1 MDIAHFGVE
10 EWLNKWEKKA
20 TYDIS
25 QSSIDAL
32 TLEEL
37 IGLDGTT
44 VADFFENL
52 SQEPLDYGWIEGSS
66 EFKSLVASLYTHVD
80 PNNILQTNGATGANF
95 LALYALI
102 EPGDHVVSM
111 LPTYQQLYDIPLSL
125 GATVAFVKLKEEDL
139 WQLDLVELKS
149 KLTPNTKMICLNN
162 ANNPTGTLFDT
173 PTLQAI
179 VNMAREVDAYILIDE
194 VYAPLTEDGDSSSIA
209 DLYEKGI
216 ATNSLSKTYSVP
228 GVRIGWT
235 ASSKEIAD
243 IFRKYRDYTMIC
255 GGTLSDELAVHALKN
270 KDKIIERNRKIIKE
284 NLAILLQWIENEPRV
299 SLISPSYVSTSFIKL
314 DIPQEDE
321 AFCVDLLKETGVLLV
336 PGTAFD
342 FPGYARL
349 GYCCKQE
356 TLTKALVLLSGFL
369 RKFDQ

>member
-25 QSSIDAL
+25 QSSIEAL

-52 SQEPLDYGWIEGSS
+52 SKESLDYGWIEGSD
-66 EFKSLVASLYTHVD
+66 EFKSLVASLYKHVE
-80 PNNILQTNGATGANF
+80 PNTILQTNDATGANF
-95 LALYALI
+95 LVLYALI

-111 LPTYQQLYDIPLSL
+111 LPTYQPLYDIPLSL
-125 GATVAFVKLKEEDL
+125 GAAVDFVELKEKDH
-139 WQLDLVELKS
+139 WQLDLDALQS
-149 KLTPNTKMICLNN
+149 KLTAKTKMICLNS
-162 ANNPTGTLFDT
+162 ANNPTGTLLDI
-173 PTLQAI
+173 PTLKAI
-179 VNMAREVDAYILIDE
+179 VEMARKVDAYILIDE
-194 VYAPLTEDGDSSSIA
+194 VYAPLTGKGEFMSIV
-209 DLYEKGI
+209 DLYEKDI
-216 ATNSLSKTYSVP
+216 ATNSLSKTYSLP

-255 GGTLSDELAVHALKN
+255 GGVLSDELAVHALKS

-284 NLAILLQWIENEPRV
+284 NLFILNQWVEKEPLV
-299 SLISPSYVSTSFIKL
+299 SLVPPNYVSTAFIKL
-314 DIPQEDE
+314 DISQEDE
-321 AFCVDLLKETGVLLV
+321 AFCIDLLEETGVLLV

-342 FPGYARL
+342 FPRYARL

-356 TLTKALVLLSGFL
+356 TLTKALELLSGFL
-369 RKFDQ
+369 RKFDK